1 MIPATSP
8 AMAFVRSSDADG
20 MLNRRGAGDATEA
33 EMLTNHYPGEWFASM
48 ACEVS

>member
-8 AMAFVRSSDADG
+8 AMALVRSSDADG
-20 MLNRRGAGDATEA
+20 GLNQREAGAVADA
-33 EMLTNHYPGEWFASM
+33 EMLTNHYPGQWFASM